1 MHQRRRHD
9 SAPKTLV
16 IAARYG
22 VCVSGIIIKLRH
34 NMNKN
39 RFLAF
44 CMFLCCILVHGQDGK
59 VRIFQGRRQPFMP
72 NKIMDL
78 SFGNLKEIPILPVS
92 NEIEILILD
101 NNKIEHLPS
110 WIGTLK
116 NLRILSVRNN
126 NLVELNSK
134 ISFCENLEQLYLS
147 GNSNLADLP
156 SLSSMEK
163 LEIIDVS
170 DTKINEVPGW
180 VKLMDCLYYFKFT
193 ETKK

>member
-1 MHQRRRHD
+1 
-9 SAPKTLV
+9 
-16 IAARYG
+16 
-22 VCVSGIIIKLRH
+22 
-34 NMNKN
+34 
-39 RFLAF
+39 
-44 CMFLCCILVHGQDGK
+44 
-59 VRIFQGRRQPFMP
+59 MP

-78 SFGNLKEIPILPVS
+78 SFGNLKEIPMLPAAD
-92 NEIEILILD
+92 EIEILILD

-110 WIGTLK
+110 WIATLR

-147 GNSNLADLP
+147 GNHDLADLP

-163 LEIIDVS
+163 LEIIDVI

-180 VKLMDCLYYFKFT
+180 ARLLDSLYYFKFT